1 MRAMLKYLFLA
12 VAVLLFGWAFIQWTE
27 WLPRITPAQQ
37 SALALMRAPPE
48 RAMGA
53 HNAWE
58 LFWLLPF
65 EVPEQDVRAVLDED
79 IRALDALADGPFK
92 GEFSSVAE
100 DRYPRRFPRPG
111 GPHRI
116 CAGDA
121 PCLTGVREDPAAAEA
136 EWTASTSLLAA
147 ARQLGNYDHYRTPHR
162 PSLQAPFPNLTQ
174 AQPVMLLDVA
184 LQFSRGDTQAALA
197 RHCADTLAWRQLKG
211 HTDSLLF
218 ESVTAAHLRR
228 ATSLYADM
236 RGELPAGVALPA
248 DCRAAFGL
256 PRAEERQSCD
266 VYRAEYRMLDAAMQP
281 QMLAQGPGEPAGLD
295 GMRRWFADIAINQ
308 KAMSARSA
316 ERFAALCAVLD
327 TPSKQIRQAIRAGVH
342 ACGVAEKLF
351 DPVGCILSDI
361 ASPAYTDYWKRDRDW
376 EGSVRLV
383 VLADAL
389 GQAADPSAAFAA
401 AQSLRSGF
409 EQEVRFADGR
419 LGMRPLLVRSEPEG
433 WWSIPLPG
441 SAVDAEAATAV
452 E

>member
-1 MRAMLKYLFLA
+1 
-12 VAVLLFGWAFIQWTE
+12 
-27 WLPRITPAQQ
+27 
-37 SALALMRAPPE
+37 
-48 RAMGA
+48 
-53 HNAWE
+53 
-58 LFWLLPF
+58 
-65 EVPEQDVRAVLDED
+65 
-79 IRALDALADGPFK
+79 
-92 GEFSSVAE
+92 
-100 DRYPRRFPRPG
+100 
-111 GPHRI
+111 
-116 CAGDA
+116 
-121 PCLTGVREDPAAAEA
+121 
-136 EWTASTSLLAA
+136 
-147 ARQLGNYDHYRTPHR
+147 
-162 PSLQAPFPNLTQ
+162 
-174 AQPVMLLDVA
+174 
-184 LQFSRGDTQAALA
+184 
-197 RHCADTLAWRQLKG
+197 
-211 HTDSLLF
+211 
-218 ESVTAAHLRR
+218 
-228 ATSLYADM
+228 
-236 RGELPAGVALPA
+236 
-248 DCRAAFGL
+248 
-256 PRAEERQSCD
+256 
-266 VYRAEYRMLDAAMQP
+266 
-281 QMLAQGPGEPAGLD
+281 
-295 GMRRWFADIAINQ
+295 
-308 KAMSARSA
+308 MSARSA